1 MKYMSPFRLTLL
13 VVGLLVGARDVGGLV
28 GDSPLKT
35 IIVCSAV
42 GLEVSAVLV
51 DVVGALDG

>member
-1 MKYMSPFRLTLL
+1 MSPFRLTLL
-13 VVGLLVGARDVGGLV
+13 VVGLSVGARDVGGLV

-35 IIVCSAV
+35 TIVCSAV
-42 GLEVSAVLV
+42 GLEVSAVLL